1 MKRILLALLFP
12 LSGYCQTTFIASNDT
27 ILRNSTATT
36 YTNTVTTD
44 QTIFSSTVKANTM
57 TVDRPYAFTCDL
69 SVTTS
74 LLSLP
79 AVSFKAKLGSNTLT
93 FVNAAALITSLTAGA
108 ITINGYMVLRS
119 DGTILVKFVT
129 QPTGGISPLTLTTG
143 NTVQYAVWSGVDT
156 TVDQTFT
163 VALAFNSTI
172 TATTITRQYYARSEF

>member
-1 MKRILLALLFP
+1 
-12 LSGYCQTTFIASNDT
+12 
-27 ILRNSTATT
+27 
-36 YTNTVTTD
+36 
-44 QTIFSSTVKANTM
+44 M

-74 LLSLP
+74 LVSLP
-79 AVSFKAKLGSNTLT
+79 TVSFKAKLGANTLT

-108 ITINGYMVLRS
+108 VTINGYMVLRA